1 AHGIDVP
8 IIACAGQGEL
18 HGAGGDA
25 HGVVP
30 TVNLYPADDSTTFDA
45 ETRYY
50 SAELEQRE
58 LPLMVTETNRLHR
71 TLRREILAGARLVA
85 PYLQTSGFNHLV
97 RPSAGNWGDPGNLMT
112 YDYDFGGYIS
122 PDGRRRPEY
131 DEAIR
136 LTATLEA
143 WGERLA
149 TARPV
154 PLSATP
160 LTGMKT
166 RGAPARAGRGP
177 TGRRRPEYDAAI
189 RLTATLGAW
198 GERLATA
205 RPVPLS
211 ATPLTGMKTGGALA
225 LEGGGLIVGP
235 AEVEGLDTAVRLR
248 PTAGTIE
255 GDAID

>member
-1 AHGIDVP
+1 
-8 IIACAGQGEL
+8 
-18 HGAGGDA
+18 
-25 HGVVP
+25 
-30 TVNLYPADDSTTFDA
+30 
-45 ETRYY
+45 
-50 SAELEQRE
+50 
-58 LPLMVTETNRLHR
+58 
-71 TLRREILAGARLVA
+71 

-166 RGAPARAGRGP
+166 
-177 TGRRRPEYDAAI
+177 
-189 RLTATLGAW
+189 
-198 GERLATA
+198 
-205 RPVPLS
+205 
-211 ATPLTGMKTGGALA
+211 GGALA

-235 AEVEGLDTAVRLR
+235 QRSRDWTPQCDCGPR
-248 PTAGTIE
+248 PGPSRATRSMPR
-255 GDAID
+255 